1 MPTSGTARLMAL
13 MARHTKLS
21 RLTASLPTSAPAR
34 LMPFRARHTMLS
46 GLPASLPPSSRRF
59 GSVYGNSARQ
69 GIASAAARSASRTA
83 SSTDSRSTLGME
95 ATGTRVFTPSTRNS
109 GQIRSYVLSSCSRTR
124 RRDHSALRLRR
135 GRLERARPGLRSI
148 FGLTG
153 GGRASIARPYLWA
166 IALLPDEKAHLYPLR
181 ALLVNGAAL
190 RATLRLAISVAL
202 IRSRVH
208 VRRHKPRLA
217 AK

>member
-1 MPTSGTARLMAL
+1 MGLV
-13 MARHTKLS
+13 ARHPKLS
-21 RLTASLPTSAPAR
+21 GWTASLPPW
-34 LMPFRARHTMLS
+34 
-46 GLPASLPPSSRRF
+46 SRRF

-83 SSTDSRSTLGME
+83 SSTDSRSTPGIE

-135 GRLERARPGLRSI
+135 GRLERSRPGLRSI

-153 GGRASIARPYLWA
+153 GRRASIARPYFRA
-166 IALLPDEKAHLYPLR
+166 IALLPDEKPHLYPLR
-181 ALLVNGAAL
+181 AVLARRAAL
-190 RATLRLAISVAL
+190 RATLRLSITLAL

-208 VRRHKPRLA
+208 VLRPQPRLA
-217 AK
+217 ANKDAALLM